1 MNNNDIEIAKKN
13 IVERFPKILRGD
25 VQKIYLYGSCAR
37 GDYGNDSDVDVAI
50 LTKCSRDDA
59 KKYDNELMDVVTDIA
74 MKSDAI
80 VEYICIPYEEYLE
93 KKDWYGY
100 FKNIERDGLAIYG

>member
-1 MNNNDIEIAKKN
+1 M
-13 IVERFPKILRGD
+13 
-25 VQKIYLYGSCAR
+25 
-37 GDYGNDSDVDVAI
+37 
-50 LTKCSRDDA
+50 TKCSRDDA

-93 KKDWYGY
+93 KKEWYGY